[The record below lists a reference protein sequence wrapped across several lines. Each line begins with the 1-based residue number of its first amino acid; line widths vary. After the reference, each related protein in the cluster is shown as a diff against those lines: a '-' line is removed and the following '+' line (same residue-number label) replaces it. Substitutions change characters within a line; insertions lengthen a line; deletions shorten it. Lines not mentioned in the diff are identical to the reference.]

1 MIPLILYLN
10 YMARQIKQTC
20 NLLEWQGT
28 KIITQTCIY
37 LNLVGV
43 QVIICFVVALH
54 LIDFQSYDDED
65 LDTNYND
72 AAKQNVYHFATVCGF

>member
-1 MIPLILYLN
+1 
-10 YMARQIKQTC
+10 MARYKNYYSKTA
-20 NLLEWQGT
+20 L
-28 KIITQTCIY
+28 Y

-54 LIDFQSYDDED
+54 LIDFPSYDDED

-72 AAKQNVYHFATVCGF
+72 AVKQNVYHFATVCGF